1 MLMSNTITHNEK
13 LKELENQFCL
23 TEEFQIYLLEAFDNE
38 EYIVYV
44 ECGNFRPSNV

>member
-23 TEEFQIYLLEAFDNE
+23 TEGVSDIFA
-38 EYIVYV
+38 
-44 ECGNFRPSNV
+44 